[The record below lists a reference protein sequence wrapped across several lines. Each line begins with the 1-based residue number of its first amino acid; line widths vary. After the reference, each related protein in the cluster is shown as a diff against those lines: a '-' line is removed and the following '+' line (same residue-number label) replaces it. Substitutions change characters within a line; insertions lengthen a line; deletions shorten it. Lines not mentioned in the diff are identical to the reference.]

1 MLKLDSKL
9 KKGLMCLVCAPH
21 PVLPVILLG
30 DHATVGSS
38 AGFSDW
44 LCLMEEY
51 VSQDMIRSAS

>member
-38 AGFSDW
+38 AGFSD
-44 LCLMEEY
+44 
-51 VSQDMIRSAS
+51 